1 MNLKNRLIT
10 MNFLQFFVWGIWLIS
25 LGGYMF
31 TLPGDMS
38 VRGSLVGATYGTM
51 GWASLFMPALM
62 GIIADKYLRAEIV
75 LGICH
80 LLAGICLYYAGT
92 LTDANELY
100 YAIFFTSCFY
110 MPTIALSN
118 SVSYTLLSKNNF
130 DVQKSF
136 APIRVW
142 GTIGFIVAEWLVD
155 LLGWTGNNKQ
165 FNFAAVAEVATA
177 MFCFTLPACAINK
190 STEKKSFSQIL
201 GLDAFVLFKDR
212 KMAVFFLFA
221 MLIGAALQ
229 ITNMFGTS
237 FLLDFGAVDAY
248 KNAFAV
254 KHSNIMISLS
264 QISETLFILTIPFV
278 LKRYG
283 IKKVMLISL
292 AAWVLR
298 FALFGIGNPGTGF
311 VFLIMSMIVYGM
323 AFDFFNISG
332 SLYVEKQT
340 DSKIRSSAQGL
351 FMLMTN
357 GLGAIFGGM
366 FAGKIVDYFTTTVN
380 NVGVKDWQSIWFS
393 FAGYAMI
400 ILVLFLFLFK
410 YKHDENKVLEV
421 KH

>member
-1 MNLKNRLIT
+1 MSLKSRLIT

-31 TLPGDMS
+31 TFPGDLS
-38 VRGSLVGATYGTM
+38 QRGGLVGATYGTM

-80 LLAGICLYYAGT
+80 LLAAVCLYYAGT
-92 LTDANELY
+92 VTDVNQLY

-118 SVSYTLLSKNNF
+118 SVSYNLLTKNNF

-142 GTIGFIVAEWLVD
+142 GTVGFIVAEWLVD
-155 LLGWTGNNKQ
+155 LLGWTGNSSQ

-177 MFCFTLPACAINK
+177 MFCFTLPACDINR
-190 STEKKSFSQIL
+190 STEKKSFAKRL
-201 GLDAFVLFKDR
+201 GLDAFVLFKDS
-212 KMAVFFLFA
+212 KMAIFFVFA

-229 ITNMFGTS
+229 ITNMFGTA

-248 KNAFAV
+248 KATFAV

-264 QISETLFILTIPFV
+264 QISETLFILAIPFV
-278 LKRYG
+278 LRKFG
-283 IKKVMLISL
+283 IKKVMIISL

-298 FALFGIGNPGTGF
+298 FALFGIGNPSTGLI
-311 VFLIMSMIVYGM
+311 FLIMSMIVYGM

-340 DSKIRSSAQGL
+340 DNSIRSSAQGL

-357 GLGAIFGGM
+357 GLGAIFGGF
-366 FAGKIVDYFTTTVN
+366 FAGKVVNHFTSEAGIKNWTN
-380 NVGVKDWQSIWFS
+380 IWFT
-393 FAGYAMI
+393 FAAYAAI
-400 ILVLFLFLFK
+400 ILVFFVFLFK
-410 YKHDENKVLEV
+410 YKHDENELANV

>member
-1 MNLKNRLIT
+1 MNVNFRLIT

-38 VRGSLVGATYGTM
+38 ARGSLVGATYGTM

-80 LLAGICLYYAGT
+80 LLAGGCLYYAGT
-92 LTDANELY
+92 LTNANDLY

-118 SVSYTLLSKNNF
+118 AVSYTLLSKNNF

-142 GTIGFIVAEWLVD
+142 GTVGFIVAEWLVD

-165 FNFAAVAEVATA
+165 FNLAAVAEVATA
-177 MFCFTLPACAINK
+177 MFCFTLPACEVSK
-190 STEKKSFSQIL
+190 STDKKSIAQIL
-201 GLDAFVLFKDR
+201 GLDAFVLFRDK

-248 KNAFAV
+248 KNTFAV

-292 AAWVLR
+292 MAWVLR
-298 FALFGIGNPGTGF
+298 FALFGIGNPGVGF
-311 VFLIMSMIVYGM
+311 IFLIMSMIVYGM

-357 GLGAIFGGM
+357 GLGAILGGM

-380 NVGVKDWQSIWFS
+380 NVGIKDWQSIWFS
-393 FAGYAMI
+393 FAGYAFV
-400 ILVLFLFLFK
+400 ILVLFLLLFR
-410 YKHDENKVLEV
+410 YKHSKEDMLAI